1 MKIYLMRHYK
11 VKMKF
16 QSHYNSADYMKDSIE
31 YNQRDVYEGKPS
43 ASVEGRLYASPMK
56 RAIQTAQMAFAKSP
70 EVLFGIHE
78 VTMKNYRQSSRL
90 KSLTWWEL
98 MARVHWFFNN
108 KSQYETRHETF
119 ARLTRALDLLE
130 QRGEDATLVM
140 HGHAMRC
147 MAYLLKKRGY
157 KGAYIFSAKNGE
169 VYRYERIMQ

>member
-16 QSHYNSADYMKDSIE
+16 QSRYNSTDYMKDSIE
-31 YNQRDVYEGKPS
+31 YNLRDVYEGAPS
-43 ASVEGRLYASPMK
+43 APVEGRLYASTMK
-56 RAIQTAQMAFAKSP
+56 RAIQTAEMAFNKTP
-70 EVLFGIHE
+70 EILEGIHE
-78 VTMKNYRQSSRL
+78 VTMKNYRQSDRS
-90 KSLTWWEL
+90 KSVNWWET

-108 KSQYETRHETF
+108 KSQYETRDETF
-119 ARLTRALDLLE
+119 ERLTKALDLLE

-157 KGAYIFSAKNGE
+157 RGRYVFNAKNGE
-169 VYRYERIMQ
+169 VYRYER